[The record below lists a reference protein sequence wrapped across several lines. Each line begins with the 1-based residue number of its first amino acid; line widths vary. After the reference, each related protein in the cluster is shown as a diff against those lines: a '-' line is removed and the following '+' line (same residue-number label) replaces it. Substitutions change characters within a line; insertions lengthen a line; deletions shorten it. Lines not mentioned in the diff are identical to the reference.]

1 MMETTNKPLTSIDD
15 LMDAEFGKTGTRQ
28 REAFRKEA
36 YDYCVKSNLERK
48 QKKIKKKGCKS
59 LSICSLF
66 TIYKSPLFM
75 ISYNED
81 NIRYTFPS

>member
-48 QKKIKKKGCKS
+48 QNR
-59 LSICSLF
+59 
-66 TIYKSPLFM
+66 M
-75 ISYNED
+75 YNE
-81 NIRYTFPS
+81 

>member
-36 YDYCVKSNLERK
+36 YDYCVKSNLEK
-48 QKKIKKKGCKS
+48 ETKENQETEFSNKTKP
-59 LSICSLF
+59 
-66 TIYKSPLFM
+66 YV
-75 ISYNED
+75 
-81 NIRYTFPS
+81 

>member
-36 YDYCVKSNLERK
+36 YDYCVKSNLEENKRK
-48 QKKIKKKGCKS
+48 SETEFSNKTKP
-59 LSICSLF
+59 
-66 TIYKSPLFM
+66 YV
-75 ISYNED
+75 
-81 NIRYTFPS
+81 